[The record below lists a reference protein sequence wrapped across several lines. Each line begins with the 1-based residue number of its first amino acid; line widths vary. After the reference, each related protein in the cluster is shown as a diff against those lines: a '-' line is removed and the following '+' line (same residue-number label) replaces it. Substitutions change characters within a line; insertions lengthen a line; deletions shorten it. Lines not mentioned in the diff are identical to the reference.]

1 MALFSPEIYDFS
13 QHTPMPDSILQL
25 LDPSFFPQN
34 QFSEGAEFS
43 QPLGSGFCGRG
54 SLPLSPFFSMR
65 GLTSGGLS

>member
-1 MALFSPEIYDFS
+1 MTLFSPEIYDFS

-34 QFSEGAEFS
+34 QFSEGAVF
-43 QPLGSGFCGRG
+43 PASGVRFLWQR
-54 SLPLSPFFSMR
+54 LLAFIPFFSIR